1 MVAYISRSLILFH
14 AGSGASGGVFPGKA
28 VGAMAAIQVISFNPG
43 PGSEDLLAW
52 RYVDPANPE
61 KSDELGTWS
70 QLVVGESQEA
80 VLFRNGQA
88 LDLFGPGRYTL
99 STANVPLLSRVVN
112 LPFGGES
119 PFKAEVWFVNKVHV
133 LDVKWGTAVPLQ
145 LQDPKYGILL
155 PVRSYGQF
163 GVRVEDSRKFLIKL
177 VGALPRFDREALVR
191 YFRGLLLTRAADL
204 ISTYLVHKKISVVEV
219 NAFLDEISDEMLDRV
234 RPLMGQYGIEVVNFF
249 VNSINIPEEDPAVAE
264 LKKTLTER
272 AKMEVLGY
280 SYQQMRSF
288 DALDKAASNEG
299 GGSLIN
305 AGLGLGIGVGMGGPF
320 GKMAGEMGQNL
331 TSDDSP
337 QARTVS
343 CAKCGQ
349 ASSEGAAFCSRCGA
363 PLPGKS
369 ACPKCGASLREGAK
383 FCSEC
388 GQSVVL
394 ACPSCGGTVP
404 AGAKFC
410 PECGQPLVG
419 EK

>member
-1 MVAYISRSLILFH
+1 
-14 AGSGASGGVFPGKA
+14 
-28 VGAMAAIQVISFNPG
+28 MAAIQVISFTPG

-52 RYVDPANPE
+52 RYRDSANPE

-80 VLFRNGQA
+80 ILFRNGQA

-163 GVRVEDSRKFLIKL
+163 GLRVEDSRKFLIKL

-204 ISTYLVHKKISVVEV
+204 ISTYLVHKRISVVEV

-234 RPLMGQYGIEVVNFF
+234 RPLFAQYGIDVVNFF

-331 TSDDSP
+331 TSGDSSRQGTLP
-337 QARTVS
+337 
-343 CAKCGQ
+343 CPKCGQ
-349 ASSEGAAFCSRCGA
+349 PSPEDASFCSRCGE
-363 PLPGKS
+363 PLPGKRV
-369 ACPKCGASLREGAK
+369 CPKCGASLREGAK

-388 GQSVVL
+388 GQSLVL
-394 ACPSCGGTVP
+394 ACPSCGGIVP
-404 AGAKFC
+404 QGAKFC
-410 PECGQPLVG
+410 PECGKPLG
-419 EK
+419 DEK

>member
-1 MVAYISRSLILFH
+1 
-14 AGSGASGGVFPGKA
+14 
-28 VGAMAAIQVISFNPG
+28 MAAIQVISFNPG

-52 RYVDPANPE
+52 RYRDQTNPE

-80 VLFRNGQA
+80 ILFRNGQA

-119 PFKAEVWFVNKVHV
+119 PFKAEVWFVNKIHV

-177 VGALPRFDREALVR
+177 VGALPRFDRESLVR

-204 ISTYLVHKKISVVEV
+204 ISTYLVHKKISIVEV
-219 NAFLDEISDEMLDRV
+219 NAFLDEISDEMLARV
-234 RPLMGQYGIEVVNFF
+234 RPLLGQYGIEVVNFF

-331 TSDDSP
+331 SSDDST
-337 QARTVS
+337 QTRTVP

-349 ASSEGAAFCSRCGA
+349 TSPEGFAFCSRCGA

-369 ACPKCGASLREGAK
+369 ACPKCGASLREGTK
-383 FCSEC
+383 FCPEC
-388 GQSVVL
+388 GQSL
-394 ACPSCGGTVP
+394 IPACPSCGGAVP

-410 PECGQPLVG
+410 PECGKPLEG